1 MTLQFNAE
9 RHEYKFSGAI
19 VPSVTQIMK
28 PLYEYAG
35 IPAGVL
41 EVARVRGDYI
51 HKAAELLIWDLL
63 DEDELEDEYR
73 PYIEG
78 FKLFL
83 HETKFEADMTEH
95 KVYHKALRYAGTF
108 DLAGVFPGFRKNR
121 PKRALVDTKA
131 TFRMM
136 ESVGPQT
143 AAYADAYAS
152 DKPKELHFQERYG
165 LRLTADGK
173 YELKPMKDIG
183 DMTVFR
189 SCLNIH
195 NYFNRRKKA

>member
-1 MTLQFNAE
+1 MKLEFDEASHTYSVGGQKVPNVTLIMEPLIDYSKVPRAILQAAME
-9 RHEYKFSGAI
+9 RGNY
-19 VPSVTQIMK
+19 V
-28 PLYEYAG
+28 
-35 IPAGVL
+35 
-41 EVARVRGDYI
+41 
-51 HKAAELLIWDLL
+51 HKACELYVWDML
-63 DEDELEDEYR
+63 DESDVPPEYQ
-73 PYIEG
+73 PYIDG

-83 HETKFEADMTEH
+83 KETGFEAELVEH
-95 KVYHKALRYAGTF
+95 RVFHKTLKYAGTL
-108 DLAGVFPGFRKNR
+108 DLAGSLPCHRQKS
-121 PKRALVDTKA
+121 KRAVIDIKS

-189 SCLNIH
+189 SCLNLY
-195 NYFNRRKKA
+195 NYFNRRKSA